1 MQSLISRHKFGNCDR
16 CPKREVPCVKRKK
29 EMVCLNC
36 AKIEDV
42 EKQTQKAKRR
52 DAARCIGQRLRSET
66 GKGENDLIHSRNN
79 LIQDLDAVQSK
90 YIRILYADAN
100 GVVSCYTCPTS
111 KHYTLMQNGHYIS
124 RSNLGLRWDDRNNRP
139 QCSYCNCNLNGNLE
153 VYKERLDA
161 EDVGLS
167 DQLYEQ
173 SKLIEKPTNDE
184 LKLLL
189 IEKRAKLKLV
199 ETKLVNKK

>member
-66 GKGENDLIHSRNN
+66 GKGENDLLVGRNQ
-79 LIQDLDAVQSK
+79 LIQDLDAVVSR
-90 YIRILYADAN
+90 YIRILYAN
-100 GVVSCYTCPTS
+100 EKGEVKCYTCSTV
-111 KHYTLMQNGHYIS
+111 KHFSLMQAGHFVS
-124 RSNLGLRWDDRNNRP
+124 RSHIGLRWDLRNVRP
-139 QCSYCNCNLNGNLE
+139 QDEYCNCHLHGNLS
-153 VYKERLDA
+153 VYREELEKEQK
-161 EDVGLS
+161 GLA
-167 DQLYEQ
+167 DTLIEQ
-173 SKLIEKPTNDE
+173 SHTVEKPCNDE
-184 LKLLL
+184 LKTML
-189 IEKRAKLKLV
+189 IEFRAKLKLV